1 MSLVANQFFD
11 TQARKTL
18 VPGFEAGRRKYRR
31 VTLTLLGRFM
41 RANKQE
47 FPCRLLDIS
56 VGGIS
61 IISSVTLE
69 EDEYIVAY
77 FDTIGSMQGTVARI
91 FDGGFALRLKI
102 SAHKREK
109 LAAELTWLINRD
121 SFGTIDER
129 RFKRK
134 TVNNQ
139 FSTLWL
145 GDGFETKCRI
155 LNISLTGASIAVEA
169 RPSIGAQV
177 RLGKQKAVVRRH
189 HEKGIGVQFLKAE
202 NPKVLEQTNK

>member
-1 MSLVANQFFD
+1 MSLVAHQFLD
-11 TQARKTL
+11 KQARKTL
-18 VPGFEAGRRKYRR
+18 VPGLDSGRRKYRR

-47 FPCRLLDIS
+47 FPCRLLNIS

-61 IISSVTLE
+61 IISPVTVE
-69 EDEYIVAY
+69 EDECIVAY
-77 FDTIGSMQGTVARI
+77 FDTIGSVQGTVARL
-91 FDGGFALRLKI
+91 FKDGFALRLKI

-129 RFKRK
+129 RFERK
-134 TVNNQ
+134 AVANQ
-139 FSTLWL
+139 QSILWL

-155 LNISLTGASIAVEA
+155 LNISLTGASLEVEA
-169 RPSIGAQV
+169 RPNIGAQV

-189 HEKGIGVQFLKAE
+189 HEKGIGVQFLKTE
-202 NPKVLEQTNK
+202 KPLVLERIN